1 MKDGIL
7 EDLYFPPVP
16 DEDLWPQGD
25 APSRV
30 GTRLTVDF
38 PEAGHMALTITPD
51 NFPLILQI
59 EGEHGGSMTIRV
71 ERSDPKAERSDPKA
85 GRSDPGEEPK

>member
-38 PEAGHMALTITPD
+38 PEAGHMALTVTPD

-59 EGEHGGSMTIRV
+59 EGEHGSMTIRV
-71 ERSDPKAERSDPKA
+71 ERSDPKAERSDP
-85 GRSDPGEEPK
+85 GEEPK